1 MADASA
7 PAGVPGQTG
16 RRIVLLLEY
25 DGGRFAGS
33 QLQKNALT
41 VQAVLEQ
48 AIERATSASSR
59 AAFAGRTDAGTHA
72 RGQVA
77 SFVTES
83 RLGPETL
90 VRALNAWLPEDVVV
104 RAAAEAHA
112 DLDVRRHAN
121 RRSYRYVIRTGSVR
135 PALDRRRAWYVSGDL
150 DVAAMN
156 EAASRLLGVHDFAAF
171 AGPMERADASTVRHL
186 YCLTVRR
193 QGDDVILDAEASSF
207 LPHQVR
213 RFAGALVEVGRGR
226 LSVDSFEKLLQGPPA
241 SAGPVAPAH
250 GLCLMRVDYESP
262 LFGEGLASSPAVC

>member
-1 MADASA
+1 MAEA
-7 PAGVPGQTG
+7 PVPANELEQPG

-48 AIERATSASSR
+48 AIERATGAPSR
-59 AAFAGRTDAGTHA
+59 AAFAGRTDSGTHA

-77 SFVTES
+77 SFVTQS
-83 RLGPETL
+83 RLDATTL

-104 RAAAEAHA
+104 REAADASLDFDARRHA
-112 DLDVRRHAN
+112 VRRH
-121 RRSYRYVIRTGSVR
+121 YRYVIRTGAVR
-135 PALDRRRAWYVSGDL
+135 SALDRQRAWYVSGVL
-150 DVAAMN
+150 DVEAMN
-156 EAASRLLGVHDFAAF
+156 EAASRILGVHDFAAF
-171 AGPMERADASTVRHL
+171 AGPMEKAGASTVRHL
-186 YCLTVRR
+186 YCLEVRR
-193 QGDDVILDAEASSF
+193 HNDDVIIDAQASSF

-226 LSVDSFEKLLQGPPA
+226 ITVDDFEKLLQGPPA

-250 GLCLMRVDYESP
+250 GLCLMRVDYETP
-262 LFGEGLASSPAVC
+262 LFGNGLVRSPAVC